1 MCSPHAAAWLVVKS
15 AGLRRIEFG
24 MTTIPC
30 ISSNQLEAI
39 CKVLADTE
47 KGLIGSEI
55 GHLLE
60 QLGINDPDASMTKW
74 KRLYNA
80 LAAKQNGDGH
90 GASVCQFIQAAM
102 EPVRFS
108 GQSERFEERRDALNQ
123 VIAFLGYSLGDDGQ
137 LRKVETAKTLTE
149 AEKRA
154 NRLRTELQ
162 RRGVHSD
169 VLNVCQARLL
179 RQDYFYTVLEAAKS
193 VAEKIRQKSELTSD
207 GAPLVD
213 DAFGIPKNGYP
224 LLAFNS
230 LQTDSEKSEHKGL
243 ANLMKGLFGAFRNP
257 TAHQPEHTWHVSE
270 QDALD
275 LLTIASLIHR
285 RLDNAV
291 RTP

>member
-1 MCSPHAAAWLVVKS
+1 MAV
-15 AGLRRIEFG
+15 
-24 MTTIPC
+24 IPS
-30 ISSNQLEAI
+30 INNNKLEAI
-39 CKVLADTE
+39 CRVLADTE
-47 KGLIGSEI
+47 KGLTGSEI
-55 GHLLE
+55 GHLLG
-60 QLGINDPDASMTKW
+60 QLCIDVPDRSMTKW

-80 LAAKQNGDGH
+80 LAAKQNSDGH
-90 GASVCQFIQAAM
+90 GAVVCQFIQAAM

-108 GQSERFEERRDALNQ
+108 GQVDRFEERRDTLNQ
-123 VIAFLGYSLGDDGQ
+123 VIAFLGYSLGDDGK
-137 LRKVETAKTLTE
+137 LRKGETAHTLTE
-149 AEKRA
+149 ADQRA
-154 NRLRTELQ
+154 NRLRNELQ

-169 VLNVCQARLL
+169 VLKVCQARFL

-193 VAEKIRQKSELTSD
+193 VAEKTRQKSALASD

-213 DAFGIPKNGYP
+213 DAFGIPKNGFP

-230 LQTDSEKSEHKGL
+230 LQSDSEKSEHKGL

-285 RLDNAV
+285 RLHNAV
-291 RTP
+291 RTS